1 MHMSNAALM
10 VQGTMPIMNVVLL
23 GLGTVFV
30 GLICIVILCV
40 LMGKVVRLLENK
52 GENAVLM
59 APAAP
64 AAPVAPAAP
73 AAPVD
78 TISNRGELVAAISC
92 CLAEELGTDVS
103 AIRILS
109 LKKI

>member
-1 MHMSNAALM
+1 MSNAALM
-10 VQGTMPIMNVVLL
+10 VQGSMPISDVVLL
-23 GLGTVFV
+23 GMGIVFV

-40 LMGKVVRLLENK
+40 MMGKVVRLLEK
-52 GENAVLM
+52 KVEQPAESAAPIASVAPVVTA

-64 AAPVAPAAP
+64 AAEIP
-73 AAPVD
+73 
-78 TISNRGELVAAISC
+78 NRGELVAAIAC

>member
-1 MHMSNAALM
+1 MINTALL
-10 VQGTMPIMNVVLL
+10 VPGTLPIGTVVLL
-23 GLGTVFV
+23 GIGTVFL

-40 LMGKVVRLLENK
+40 LMGKVVRLLEK
-52 GENAVLM
+52 KEEASAPVAQ

-64 AAPVAPAAP
+64 AAAEIP
-73 AAPVD
+73 
-78 TISNRGELVAAISC
+78 NRGELVAAISC

>member
-23 GLGTVFV
+23 GLGIVFV

-64 AAPVAPAAP
+64 VAPAVP

-109 LKKI
+109 LKKV

>member
-23 GLGTVFV
+23 GLGIVFV

-52 GENAVLM
+52 DEQPAV
-59 APAAP
+59 
-64 AAPVAPAAP
+64 PVAPTAPTAP
-73 AAPVD
+73 ATPVE
-78 TISNRGELVAAISC
+78 TISNRAELVAAISC

-109 LKKI
+109 LKKV